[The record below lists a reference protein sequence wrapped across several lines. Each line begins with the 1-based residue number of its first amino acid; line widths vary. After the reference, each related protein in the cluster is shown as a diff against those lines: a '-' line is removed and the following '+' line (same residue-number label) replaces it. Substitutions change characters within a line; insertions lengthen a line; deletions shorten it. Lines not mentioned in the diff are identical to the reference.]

1 MQTYTNNI
9 KREMLI
15 SQESLPLRSHLVA
28 NLLKSL
34 VDGSHKFSAG
44 QACFVCVYLQPL
56 VS

>member
-34 VDGSHKFSAG
+34 ADGSHNFG
-44 QACFVCVYLQPL
+44 GRACFVCVYLQPL